1 MNGYISKPHAIM
13 ISVPY
18 QGHINPFVHLALKL
32 ASNGFS
38 ITFAHFEF
46 VHDKLS
52 KSQNSNNTKELD
64 IFSKARESG
73 LDISY
78 TTINDGFPIEFDRV
92 LHLEEYWDSLLE
104 HFPARVDEFVGSIIE
119 SNPSMVHFLVVDT
132 IFHWPAAIANKYKL
146 VNVSF
151 WTEPALVFSLAY
163 HTEALRENGHFPCK
177 DDIEEEINYIPGVQ
191 TISTRDLM
199 PYFKESEVNTISYKL
214 ICMAFKEV
222 EKADFI
228 LYNTVQELESDTIS
242 ALNEKSQKN
251 YAIGP
256 INFSKN
262 LPKNTT
268 VTKSLRSESDCA
280 QWLDSKSP
288 NSVLY
293 VSFGSL
299 VHTSK
304 QVLEEIAFGLLLSEV
319 NFIWV
324 VRSDIVS
331 SIDAEVL
338 PTGFKDKVGDKGLI
352 IPWCNQIKVLSNP
365 AVGGFLTHCGWN
377 SILESIWC
385 STPMICYPITYDQP
399 TNKKL
404 VVDDWKIGI
413 GLFDGS
419 TSINSGIQ
427 RDEVAKKIKTFM
439 STLEGYE
446 QETKK
451 VQAILQSAIE
461 IDGSS
466 ERNFDQFVKDLKAKI
481 YSNNEESMTN

>member
-1 MNGYISKPHAIM
+1 M
-13 ISVPY
+13 ISAPY

-46 VHDKLS
+46 VHHMLS
-52 KSQNSNNTKELD
+52 KSQNSNNRKEFD

-73 LDISY
+73 LDIRY

-92 LHLEEYWDSLLE
+92 LHLEEYWDSLLKL
-104 HFPARVDEFVGSIIE
+104 FPARVDEFVGSIIE
-119 SNPSMVHFLVVDT
+119 SNPSMVHFLVTDT
-132 IFHWPAAIANKYKL
+132 IFHWSASISNKYKL
-146 VNVSF
+146 VSVSF

-163 HTEALRENGHFPCK
+163 HTEALKENGHYPCK
-177 DDIEEEINYIPGVQ
+177 DDIDEEINYIPGVQ
-191 TISTRDLM
+191 TLSTRDL
-199 PYFKESEVNTISYKL
+199 
-214 ICMAFKEV
+214 MAFKEV

-262 LPKNTT
+262 LPKNNT

-293 VSFGSL
+293 VSFGSI

-304 QVLEEIAFGLLLSEV
+304 QVLEEIAYGLLLSEV

-338 PTGFKDKVGDKGLI
+338 PTGFKDEVGDKGLI
-352 IPWCNQIKVLSNP
+352 IPWCNQMTVLSNP

-413 GLFDGS
+413 GLFDGT
-419 TSINSGIQ
+419 TSINSGIR

-439 STLEGYE
+439 STLEGYK
-446 QETKK
+446 QEIKE
-451 VQAILQSAIE
+451 VQAIVQSAIE

-466 ERNFDQFVKDLKAKI
+466 EKIFDQFVKDLKAKI
-481 YSNNEESMTN
+481 YSNNEESMAN

>member
-1 MNGYISKPHAIM
+1 M
-13 ISVPY
+13 ISAPY

-46 VHDKLS
+46 VHHMLS
-52 KSQNSNNTKELD
+52 KSQNNNTKEFD

-73 LDISY
+73 LDIRY

-92 LHLEEYWDSLLE
+92 LHMEEYWESLLKL
-104 HFPARVDEFVGSIIE
+104 FPARVDKFVGSIIE
-119 SNPSMVHFLVVDT
+119 SNPSMVHFLVTDT
-132 IFHWPAAIANKYKL
+132 FFHWSVSIANKYKL
-146 VNVSF
+146 VSVSF
-151 WTEPALVFSLAY
+151 WTEPAL
-163 HTEALRENGHFPCK
+163 
-177 DDIEEEINYIPGVQ
+177 EINYIPGVQ

-199 PYFKESEVNTISYKL
+199 PYFKESE
-214 ICMAFKEV
+214 
-222 EKADFI
+222 ADFI

-262 LPKNTT
+262 LSKNTT

-299 VHTSK
+299 VHSSK
-304 QVLEEIAFGLLLSEV
+304 QVLEEIAYGLLLCDV

-338 PTGFKDKVGDKGLI
+338 PTGFKDEVGDKGLI
-352 IPWCNQIKVLSNP
+352 IPWCNQIMVLSNP

-385 STPMICYPITYDQP
+385 STPMICYPIKYDQP

-404 VVDDWKIGI
+404 VVDDWKIGT
-413 GLFDGS
+413 GLFDK
-419 TSINSGIQ
+419 TKSINSGIQ

-439 STLEGYE
+439 STLEGYK
-446 QETKK
+446 QEIKE
-451 VQAILQSAIE
+451 VQAIVQSAIE

-466 ERNFDQFVKDLKAKI
+466 ERNFDQFLKDLKAKI

>member
-1 MNGYISKPHAIM
+1 MDNHVSKPHAIM

-18 QGHINPFVHLALKL
+18 QGHINPFVNLALKL

-46 VHDKLS
+46 VHHMLS
-52 KSQNSNNTKELD
+52 KSQNSNGTSELD
-64 IFSKARESG
+64 VFSKARESG
-73 LDISY
+73 LDIRY
-78 TTINDGFPIEFDRV
+78 TTINDGFPIEFDRD
-92 LHLEEYWDSLLE
+92 LHLVEYRESLLE

-119 SNPSMVHFLVVDT
+119 SSPSMVHFLVADT
-132 IFHWPAAIANKYKL
+132 IFHWGASIAKKHKL
-146 VNVSF
+146 VSVSF
-151 WTEPALVFSLAY
+151 WTEPALVFYLAN
-163 HTEALRENGHFPCK
+163 HTEILRENGHFPCK
-177 DDIEEEINYIPGVQ
+177 DNIEEEINYLPGVQ

-199 PYFKESEVNTISYKL
+199 PYLKEAEINTIHYKV
-214 ICMAFKEV
+214 IYMAFNEV

-228 LYNTVQELESDTIS
+228 LYNTVQELEPDTIS
-242 ALNEKSQKN
+242 ALNKKFQKN

-256 INFSKN
+256 ISLSKN
-262 LPKNTT
+262 LPINTN
-268 VTKSLRSESDCA
+268 VTKSLRPESDCA
-280 QWLDSKSP
+280 QWLDSKPPS
-288 NSVLY
+288 SVLY

-304 QVLEEIAFGLLLSEV
+304 QVLEEIAYGLLLSEV

-338 PTGFKDKVGDKGLI
+338 PTGFIDEVKDKGLI
-352 IPWCNQIKVLSNP
+352 IPWCNQIMVLSNP

-385 STPMICYPITYDQP
+385 GIPMICYPITYDQP

-413 GLFDGS
+413 GLCDG
-419 TSINSGIQ
+419 TSMNSEIK

-439 STLEGYE
+439 STSHGSK
-446 QETKK
+446 QEIKK
-451 VQAILQSAIE
+451 VRAILQSAIE

-466 ERNFDQFVKDLKAKI
+466 ERNFDQFVKDLKEKI
-481 YSNNEESMTN
+481 